1 MVNPGSGNS
10 AQLQRAFDKLN
21 RNLDRQLSQGYIIKN
36 FYPEH
41 QFIYEKPNIDHQT
54 ISNEIKFNTNITE
67 ESKAG
72 FGTQYKN
79 LQKQFAS
86 ADSETGHDLGSV
98 MLA

>member
-1 MVNPGSGNS
+1 MSTGGNS

-41 QFIYEKPNIDHQT
+41 QFVYETSDINNQQ
-54 ISNEIKFNTNITE
+54 ISNEMKFNTNLTE

-72 FGTQYKN
+72 FGAQYKN

>member
-1 MVNPGSGNS
+1 MVNPSSGNQ

-41 QFIYEKPNIDHQT
+41 QFVYEKPDLNNHQT
-54 ISNEIKFNTNITE
+54 ISNEMKFNTNLTE

-72 FGTQYKN
+72 FGT
-79 LQKQFAS
+79 
-86 ADSETGHDLGSV
+86 
-98 MLA
+98 